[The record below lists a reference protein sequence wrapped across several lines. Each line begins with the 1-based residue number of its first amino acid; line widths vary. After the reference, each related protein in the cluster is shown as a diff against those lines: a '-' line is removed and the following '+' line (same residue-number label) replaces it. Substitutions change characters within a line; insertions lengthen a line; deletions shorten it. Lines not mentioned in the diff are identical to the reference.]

1 MDYTVKLVVGVKNG
15 YTYYDH
21 AITPIEK
28 TKLLRSIDEIKRP
41 FASKEHVRLST
52 NGAQEASTYERYL
65 TVCRAIARTQEG
77 HRWSLCVHKVLEISV
92 HYAQARVHRMTVP
105 LCTASMSTPER
116 ADTDLRPL

>member
-1 MDYTVKLVVGVKNG
+1 VDYTVKLVVGVKNG

-21 AITPIEK
+21 AITPIEE

-65 TVCRAIARTQEG
+65 SVCRAIARTQEG
-77 HRWSLCVHKVLEISV
+77 HRWSLRVHKVLEISV
-92 HYAQARVHRMTVP
+92 QYAT
-105 LCTASMSTPER
+105 STSSQDDGPFLHCPHEHTR
-116 ADTDLRPL
+116 KSGH